1 MEDLQMSDNY
11 FQELSRFDHWL
22 DFVGIVSRQEAN
34 EAIKKK

>member
-1 MEDLQMSDNY
+1 MEDLQMSHNY

-22 DFVGIVSRQEAN
+22 DFVDIVSRQAN